1 MASAPYTIPLYD
13 ADGFAAR
20 LVGLTPA
27 QWSSNAAK
35 TPGGTLYALM
45 KSLGGNM
52 AANESGL
59 LYAQQS
65 TYIQTATGAALDLAA
80 QDFFGSAIFRQP
92 GESDASLR
100 ARLMANLL
108 LPAATTEAL
117 SAALTS
123 LTGVVPR
130 IILPWSPADTGAW
143 GLFYWDVDTPVT
155 PFRWT
160 GVAPYQGFIET
171 PLPTSNNI
179 MGTNPVPCY
188 DDGIYWDVA
197 GSLLADLTFVGGGL
211 DAVDATINAV
221 KPEGVVAWVKIV
233 PPFAPQTVSPL
244 LFGTATVATGALSIR
259 ILMQT
264 TGTIIVGLQAS
275 WPTNFWVTDVTMTGF
290 TANFAVA
297 APAGASVDWMFV
309 GWSLAP
315 LPPPTATEIAAEGL
329 STTIPAE
336 GTSLPFATPNW
347 NTAVIGIDTSLVF
360 SQQAPA
366 GAQLMVIY
374 EGSATSETASVAA
387 GSLTWTVS
395 APTGTYFMGA
405 RANWNTEI
413 GVTKQSGSAILT
425 FNTPAPADAQVLAV
439 WAT

>member
-160 GVAPYQGFIET
+160 GVYPYQGFIES
-171 PLPTSNNI
+171 PLPASSVTFGNNPI
-179 MGTNPVPCY
+179 PCY
-188 DDGIYWDVA
+188 DDGFYWDVA
-197 GSLLADLTFVGGGL
+197 GGAFADLVFTGGGVNAL
-211 DAVDATINAV
+211 YDTINAV
-221 KPEGVVAWVKIV
+221 KPEGVGAWVKV
-233 PPFAPQTVSPL
+233 LSPSSQALVFGNAPLP
-244 LFGTATVATGALSIR
+244 TGALSVR
-259 ILMQT
+259 VVVPNA
-264 TGTIIVGLQAS
+264 GASVVGLQPS
-275 WPTNFWVTDVTMTGF
+275 WPTNAWVSDATATGF
-290 TANFAVA
+290 TANFSVG
-297 APAGASVDWMFV
+297 APAGSSVDWALSV
-309 GWSLAP
+309 LD
-315 LPPPTATEIAAEGL
+315 PPDFTNQTVSGMGA
-329 STTIPAE
+329 TIPAV
-336 GTSLPFATPNW
+336 GTDLPFATPNW
-347 NTAVIGIDTSLVF
+347 NTTVIGIGTDLTF
-360 SQQAPA
+360 TQEAPA
-366 GAQLMVIY
+366 GAELLLVY
-374 EGSATSETASVAA
+374 EGPAVSATVNVTS
-387 GSLTWTVS
+387 GSMTWTVS

-405 RANWNTEI
+405 RANWNTQI
-413 GVTKQSGSAILT
+413 GVTKGSGSATLA
-425 FNTPAPADAQVLAV
+425 FSEAAPANAQVIIG

>member
-1 MASAPYTIPLYD
+1 MASAPYSIPLYD

-20 LVGLTPA
+20 LAGLTPA

-35 TPGGTLYALM
+35 NPGGTLYGLM

-52 AANESGL
+52 AYNESGL

-160 GVAPYQGFIET
+160 GVYPYQGFIES
-171 PLPTSNNI
+171 PLPASSVTF
-179 MGTNPVPCY
+179 GTNPVPCY
-188 DDGIYWDVA
+188 DDGFYWDVA
-197 GSLLADLTFVGGGL
+197 GGAFADLQFTGGGVGAL
-211 DAVDATINAV
+211 YDTINAV
-221 KPEGVVAWVKIV
+221 KPEGVAAWVKV
-233 PPFAPQTVSPL
+233 VSPVAQAL
-244 LFGTATVATGALSIR
+244 IFGNATLPTGALSVRVVIPNA
-259 ILMQT
+259 
-264 TGTIIVGLQAS
+264 GASVVGLQPS
-275 WPTNFWVTDVTMTGF
+275 WPTNAWVTDITATGF
-290 TANFAVA
+290 TANFSVG
-297 APAGASVDWMFV
+297 APAGGSTDWALSIFD
-309 GWSLAP
+309 
-315 LPPPTATEIAAEGL
+315 PPDATNQPVSGMGA
-329 STTIPAE
+329 TIPAV
-336 GTSLPFATPNW
+336 GTDLPFATPNW
-347 NTAVIGIDTSLVF
+347 NTTVIGIGTDLVF
-360 SQQAPA
+360 TQEAPA
-366 GAQLMVIY
+366 GAELLLFY
-374 EGSATSETASVAA
+374 EGPAVSATVNVTA
-387 GSLTWTVS
+387 GSMTWTVS

-405 RANWNTEI
+405 RANWNTQI
-413 GVTKQSGSAILT
+413 GVTKGSGSATLS
-425 FNTPAPADAQVLAV
+425 FSEAAPANAQVIIG